1 MIQNQESDSAEKLLI
16 EDEVDLA
23 SMSAEAL
30 RTEIFTVEI
39 AYNAEQAL
47 WFAENCQF
55 DLVIFDIILPLDDG
69 WTVLEK
75 LREAESSAIVLM
87 LTALDDVDNK
97 VRGFNPGADDC
108 WRARTGHW
116 SRNNPYQLIC

>member
-47 WFAENCQF
+47 
-55 DLVIFDIILPLDDG
+55 
-69 WTVLEK
+69 
-75 LREAESSAIVLM
+75 
-87 LTALDDVDNK
+87 
-97 VRGFNPGADDC
+97 
-108 WRARTGHW
+108 
-116 SRNNPYQLIC
+116 

>member
-1 MIQNQESDSAEKLLI
+1 VPVLYSILKKRAMIQNQESDSAEKLLI

-47 WFAENCQF
+47 
-55 DLVIFDIILPLDDG
+55 
-69 WTVLEK
+69 
-75 LREAESSAIVLM
+75 
-87 LTALDDVDNK
+87 
-97 VRGFNPGADDC
+97 
-108 WRARTGHW
+108 
-116 SRNNPYQLIC
+116 